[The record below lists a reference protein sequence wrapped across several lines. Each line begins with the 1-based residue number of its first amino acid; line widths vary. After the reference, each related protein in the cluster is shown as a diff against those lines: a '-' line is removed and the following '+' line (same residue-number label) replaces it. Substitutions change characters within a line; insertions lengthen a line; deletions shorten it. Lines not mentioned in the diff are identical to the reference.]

1 MADHLDAPGL
11 MSPNMDA
18 EIDITD
24 HYAFQKPG
32 DASKSILI
40 FNVNPLAPTLANSFQ
55 HEAIYEIKVDTD
67 ADAVAEIAFRITFS
81 PKVNGRQTATV
92 RRATGANAA
101 GNNSGGQVI
110 INQAPVNF
118 DSSITT
124 TESGPYKFYAGLR
137 SDPFFFD
144 LLGFLNGFKF
154 TGSDFFIDKNV
165 FSMVLEV
172 PNTALGTNP
181 NIGIWVRNLL
191 PQGDELVQ
199 IDRMGR
205 PAINTVFNHGDAKN
219 TFNSIPPTQDRALF
233 EASFVATLESF
244 GYTSTDAT
252 NIAEI
257 LLPDILTYNYTSS
270 AGFLNGRN
278 LTDDVIDIELNLVTN
293 GKVTTDMVG
302 PHTDL
307 LSVFPYV
314 GNPH

>member
-1 MADHLDAPGL
+1 MLAVTAYPESENNSCRLTHWRNKEVHMADHLDAPGL

-118 DSSITT
+118 DSSITI
-124 TESGPYKFYAGLR
+124 TESGPYKFYAGVR

-154 TGSDFFIDKNV
+154 TGSDFFVAKNV
-165 FSMVLEV
+165 FSMVLDV
-172 PNTALGTNP
+172 PNSALGSNS
-181 NIGIWVRNLL
+181 NIGVWGRVLL
-191 PQGDELVQ
+191 PQSDGSMLQ

-205 PAINTVFNHGDAKN
+205 PAINT
-219 TFNSIPPTQDRALF
+219 
-233 EASFVATLESF
+233 
-244 GYTSTDAT
+244 
-252 NIAEI
+252 
-257 LLPDILTYNYTSS
+257 
-270 AGFLNGRN
+270 
-278 LTDDVIDIELNLVTN
+278 
-293 GKVTTDMVG
+293 
-302 PHTDL
+302 
-307 LSVFPYV
+307 
-314 GNPH
+314 